1 MRLITE
7 QTSFGNRRHQ
17 AGVSRVLALMA
28 VVLLAVSGARA
39 QGDAAVKP
47 AAPAWQTAA
56 GRKMSFDVAS
66 VRLDKGEFHTPSF
79 ALSADDWFREPNGR
93 FHADFSLATYIE
105 FAYKLWLTIDERRAM
120 LAGYPAWIATERY
133 AIEATAPEHATKD
146 QYRLMMQALLAERFH
161 LVVHFEDREEPVLAM
176 VLIKPGKPGPRLIPH
191 EQGLPCDA
199 TPLPDTWPQQCYS
212 FSAKPKGELFLGG
225 SRGTSMDLIAKFL
238 GSVAG
243 SEGEIGRTVV
253 DQTGL
258 TGKWDFTMEV
268 AKPGSSAQPDGAAV
282 GPSVLEGMQE
292 QLGIKLKPT
301 RALIPVLVLDHV
313 ELPSEN

>member
-1 MRLITE
+1 ML
-7 QTSFGNRRHQ
+7 GLV
-17 AGVSRVLALMA
+17 GVA
-28 VVLLAVSGARA
+28 LLAVSGASA
-39 QGDAAVKP
+39 QGDVAVKP
-47 AAPAWQTAA
+47 AMPDWQTAA
-56 GRKMSFDVAS
+56 GGKMSFEVAS
-66 VRLDKGEFHTPSF
+66 VRLDKGDFRTPSF

-133 AIEATAPEHATKD
+133 AIEATAPQHATKD

-161 LVVHFEDREEPVLAM
+161 LVLHFENREEPVLAM

-199 TPLPDTWPQQCYS
+199 VPLPDTWPQQCYS
-212 FSAKPKGELFLGG
+212 FAAKPKGELFFGG

-243 SEGEIGRTVV
+243 SEGEVGRTVV

-268 AKPGSSAQPDGAAV
+268 AKPGSSALPDGAAV

-301 RALIPVLVLDHV
+301 KAVIPVLVIDHV